1 MHHLIWFSSF
11 SEMKIYISKQFINPC
26 VEFKT
31 IVIHLELILLLNS
44 YFHWW
49 RNYVLLIYGNLV
61 V

>member
-44 YFHWW
+44 YFH
-49 RNYVLLIYGNLV
+49 
-61 V
+61 